1 MTRADQIQT
10 LRMACIGTPFPH
22 DDDFGD
28 EEKAK
33 SGCLR
38 DVLLAIEE
46 KRGALYMREMSGF
59 LIDKWDLH
67 FDRLD
72 MQSDEALDLASKLLK
87 L

>member
-1 MTRADQIQT
+1 MTRAEQIQT
-10 LRMACIGTPFPH
+10 LRACIGTPFH
-22 DDDFGD
+22 DDDFREVD
-28 EEKAK
+28 KAR
-33 SGCLR
+33 SGSLR

-46 KRGALYMREMSGF
+46 KRGALYMREMSCF

-67 FDRLD
+67 VDRLD